1 MSGRAA
7 TGVRRP
13 KSPSVEVRRV
23 KERWRY
29 FGYGSENIYPAKRRL
44 TSLELYPY
52 FRDDL
57 LGIGEQ
63 KSGNSCSG
71 QRDKEWLDPRH
82 Q

>member
-7 TGVRRP
+7 TGARRP
-13 KSPSVEVRRV
+13 KSQSVEIRRV
-23 KERWRY
+23 QERWRY
-29 FGYGSENIYPAKRRL
+29 FGYGSENIYPAGRRL

-52 FRDDL
+52 FWDEV

-63 KSGNSCSG
+63 KSRNSCSG
-71 QRDKEWLDPRH
+71 ERDKEWLGPRH